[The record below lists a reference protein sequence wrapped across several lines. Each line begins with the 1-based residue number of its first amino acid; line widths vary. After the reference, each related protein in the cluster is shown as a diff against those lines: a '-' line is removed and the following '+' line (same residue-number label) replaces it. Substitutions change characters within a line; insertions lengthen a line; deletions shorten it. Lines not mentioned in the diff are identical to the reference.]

1 MQRFPTTAGGGQPR
15 GYAIPKFTPASAESL
30 TGSGP
35 SRVAA
40 VMLAAGRGSRFGGEV
55 PKPLARFGR
64 RSLIGHA
71 VAAASASGL
80 RPVVVV
86 VGYRGDEVAGSA
98 GTLAEIVEN
107 PDWEEGMATS
117 LRAALAAVMPD
128 PNVSAVAVALADQP
142 RVGAESYRRLVAAHR
157 EGAGLAVA
165 TYDGERG
172 HPVLIGRE
180 HWTEAMKLEG
190 DEGARSLLERYPV
203 VGVPCDGTGDAVD
216 VDTPDDLAALE
227 SNSKQLGS

>member
-15 GYAIPKFTPASAESL
+15 GYATPKFTPASPEGL
-30 TGSGP
+30 TGAGP

-40 VMLAAGRGSRFGGEV
+40 VVLAAGRGSRFGGEV
-55 PKPLARFGR
+55 PKPLARLGR

-86 VGYRGDEVAGSA
+86 VGFRGDEVAGAA

-107 PDWEEGMATS
+107 PAWEEGMATS

-128 PNVSAVAVALADQP
+128 TAVSAVAVALADQP

-157 EGAGLAVA
+157 QGADLAVA

-180 HWTEAMKLEG
+180 HWAEAMKLEG
-190 DEGARSLLERYPV
+190 DQGARSLLERYAV
-203 VGVPCDGTGDAVD
+203 VAVPCDGTGDAVD
-216 VDTPDDLAALE
+216 IDTQDDLTALE
-227 SNSKQLGS
+227 EG